1 MLPIPPFLTLFL
13 TVLATAGGLWLSNW
27 LLLGREPGL
36 SAERKLPRQL
46 LMLGLTILGV
56 VVVALALPVDPGTRS
71 QIIGFVGLIVSGIFA
86 FSSSTVFA
94 NLMAGIMI
102 RIMHPYRAGNFLTVD
117 ELFGRVTEV
126 GLLDTEVQTEN
137 RDLMA
142 IPNLY
147 LITRPITVVRSSG
160 TIVSTRI
167 SLGYDVHHNRV
178 EALLLAAIESC
189 GLEEPFVHV
198 VELGDFSISYKVG
211 GLLTDTKSLLTQRS
225 SLCKSILDVLHD
237 HGIEIVSPGF
247 MNQRALDPDRQVI
260 PPKRWKQKAASKT
273 VEQVVFDK
281 AEEAERREARKAR
294 LQKEIEVARK
304 ALEEASAEEKPE
316 IEALIEESECLLDE
330 LESLPT
336 EPEDLPQAGDDPE
349 DSDDANIPEPGDET

>member
-1 MLPIPPFLTLFL
+1 MLPIPPFLTFL
-13 TVLATAGGLWLSNW
+13 LTALGTAGALWLSNW
-27 LLLGREPGL
+27 LLLGRQPGL

-46 LMLGLTILGV
+46 LMLGLTILGA
-56 VVVALALPVDPGTRS
+56 VAVTLALPVDLGTRS
-71 QIIGFVGLIVSGIFA
+71 QVIGFVSLIVSGIFA

-94 NLMAGIMI
+94 NLMAGLMI
-102 RIMHPYRAGNFLTVD
+102 RIMMPYRAGNFITVG

-167 SLGYDVHHNRV
+167 SLGYDVHHNRI
-178 EALLLAAIESC
+178 ESLLLSAIESC

-198 VELGDFSISYKVG
+198 VELGDFAITYKVG
-211 GLLTDTKSLLTQRS
+211 GLLTDPKYLLTQRS
-225 SLCKSILDVLHD
+225 YLCKSILDVLHD

-247 MNQRALDPDRQVI
+247 MNQRALDPERQII
-260 PPKRWKQKAASKT
+260 PSKRWEQQEAHKT

-281 AEEAERREARKAR
+281 AEKAERREGQKAR
-294 LQKEIEVARK
+294 LRQEIEAAQK
-304 ALEEASAEEKPE
+304 ALEESSAEEKPPL
-316 IEALIEESECLLDE
+316 EASIEEARRLLDE
-330 LESLPT
+330 LESLSD
-336 EPEDLPQAGDDPE
+336 ELEALPQAPAE
-349 DSDDANIPEPGDET
+349 TEVTKNPGPGETP